1 MADLFMRLS
10 ALRSPSNGA
19 EFDHDCIGVMSS
31 AYDLAIRSLH
41 DTGQPDIVNEI
52 IAKKIISLAKT
63 GERDVIVLSD
73 FALNALGSVD

>member
-1 MADLFMRLS
+1 MSKILEFAR
-10 ALRSPSNGA
+10 GA
-19 EFDHDCIGVMSS
+19 EFDPDCIGVMSS